1 MHPSHRELTRIHYDG
16 FCSHD
21 FLFVFFAWSSAP
33 SLPMKSSCS
42 LMTWLSVISCVPREN
57 LGFLSLCICS
67 IFHLSLL
74 EHPSCGVLLA
84 WFHGCSFSRLWASYK
99 DKGLI
104 SASTELLLTDW
115 MDDGCSIH
123 NETGSTLDLIW
134 PSFIEYSRFLLG
146 GGSRV
151 EQSLIVLNEF
161 N

>member
-1 MHPSHRELTRIHYDG
+1 MFVKQKSDHITSLLKEFSGSHFSQDSRQSPSLPDPAQLSSFISCHTHIHPSVEDMHPSHRELTRIHYDG

-84 WFHGCSFSRLWASYK
+84 WFHGCSFSRLWAS
-99 DKGLI
+99 
-104 SASTELLLTDW
+104 
-115 MDDGCSIH
+115 
-123 NETGSTLDLIW
+123 
-134 PSFIEYSRFLLG
+134 
-146 GGSRV
+146 
-151 EQSLIVLNEF
+151 
-161 N
+161 